1 MSLFGAIQQGSSG
14 LQAAQFG
21 LQVVG
26 NNVANSNTPG
36 YIRQRL
42 DLTPTIATREGNLT
56 FGHGVRAT
64 GVTQVVDKALLER
77 MFTANS
83 AVAGGEMLNKAYS
96 QLENLIGNIEGSP
109 ISEQL
114 TSFNNA
120 LHDLSTQPS
129 DASLRDFVI
138 LKGDSL
144 AQSIRDVYQKIQDQ
158 KIQFDSSLEGMS
170 DQINKQLDR
179 IAKLN
184 VQIATVEGGGVL
196 GSDGTGLRE
205 QRYAAIQELSNY
217 IDVNIQEQPSGAISV
232 FAGGDYLVA
241 DGNYRQVYST
251 YSEKSGGFEVRI
263 QQTDSPLK
271 TVGGQLGAS
280 IQARNEIFGTFLN
293 DLDSLAQGLMRAVNE
308 VHSQGQGRQG
318 FTEITSDSRGKNNVP
333 LRDAGL
339 PYSPNNGTFIVNV
352 YDDQGKVLSKNT
364 INVRALNQVG
374 DSTLQ
379 SIADQISTIPGL
391 EAKVTAEGRF
401 SIESSANADVK
412 FTFGEDTSGFLSAM
426 GLNTFF
432 TGQGATDIQVNSLLK
447 NNSDY
452 LAISRGGIGADTNT
466 LTSMMDL
473 VDKPLNSLGGKSVR
487 GIYDSTVAQL
497 GQKVNLQKSVTEGAN
512 DFFSTLQ
519 SQNMAITGVN
529 VDEESIKLITY
540 NRAFQASARVISTAS
555 EMLDLLMKI

>member
-26 NNVANSNTPG
+26 NNVANANTPG

-64 GVTQVVDKALLER
+64 GVTQVVDKALIER

-96 QLENLIGNIEGSP
+96 QLENLIGDVEGSP

-144 AQSIRDVYQKIQDQ
+144 AQSIRDVYQKVQDQ

-170 DQINKQLDR
+170 DQINKQLER

-241 DGNYRQVYST
+241 DGNFRQVYST

-280 IQARNEIFGTFLN
+280 IQARNEIFGSFLDN
-293 DLDSLAQGLMRAVNE
+293 IDSLAQGLMRAVNE
-308 VHSQGQGRQG
+308 VHSQGQGRKG
-318 FTEITSDSRGKNNVP
+318 FTEITSESRGKNNVP

-339 PYSPNNGTFIVNV
+339 PYDPKNGTFTVNV
-352 YDDQGKVLSKNT
+352 YDDQGKELSKNT
-364 INVRALNQVG
+364 INVRELNQVG

-379 SIADQISTIPGL
+379 SIADQISTIPGIQ
-391 EAKVTAEGRF
+391 AKVTAEGRF
-401 SIESSANADVK
+401 SIESNANVK

-432 TGQGATDIQVNSLLK
+432 TGQGASDIQVNGLLK

-452 LAISRGGIGADTNT
+452 LAISRGGIGADTVT

-473 VDKPLNSLGGKSVR
+473 VDKPLDSLGGKSVR
-487 GIYDSTVAQL
+487 GIYDATVAQL
-497 GQKVNLQKSVTEGAN
+497 GQKVNLQKSVTSGAN
-512 DFFSTLQ
+512 DFYSTLQ
-519 SQNMAITGVN
+519 SQHMAITGVN
-529 VDEESIKLITY
+529 IDEESIKLISY